1 MKFYIITFKLKSKD
15 TLEYIIERTD
25 LKNSKFIIFGQFIG
39 GAVAIYLGAK
49 NQNRILWT
57 YFRKY
62 IFYSTAFLLI
72 FSY

>member
-25 LKNSKFIIFGQFIG
+25 LKDSKFIIFGQFIG

-57 YFRKY
+57 YFKKIY
-62 IFYSTAFLLI
+62 FLFYC
-72 FSY
+72 FSFNF

>member
-25 LKNSKFIIFGQFIG
+25 LKDSKFIIFGQFIG

-49 NQNRILWT
+49 NQNRILWN
-57 YFRKY
+57 
-62 IFYSTAFLLI
+62 
-72 FSY
+72 